1 MCAAAAAAAALLLA
15 GCPQV
20 APDIPASRPVA
31 ALPVPAYRIQEGDVL
46 SIRLYLEPE
55 LNEDVT
61 VRPDGRISTTLV
73 QSAVAANRT
82 ADQLAA
88 DLRKLYA
95 TELRHPD
102 LTVEVKSFSPAR
114 VYVAGEVVAPGE
126 FSTSG
131 PNLTLVQAV
140 ARAGGLRT
148 SGDPD
153 HVFILRRGDNDK
165 PETFAVDYRAVMEGG
180 QASADV
186 RLAPFDVVYV
196 PRTGA
201 SAAYLWFNQ
210 HVQQFV
216 PVSWGF
222 SYNLNPLVAK
232 Q

>member
-1 MCAAAAAAAALLLA
+1 M
-15 GCPQV
+15 
-20 APDIPASRPVA
+20 
-31 ALPVPAYRIQEGDVL
+31 
-46 SIRLYLEPE
+46 
-55 LNEDVT
+55 
-61 VRPDGRISTTLV
+61 
-73 QSAVAANRT
+73 
-82 ADQLAA
+82 
-88 DLRKLYA
+88 
-95 TELRHPD
+95 
-102 LTVEVKSFSPAR
+102 
-114 VYVAGEVVAPGE
+114 APGE

-153 HVFILRRGDNDK
+153 HVFILRRGDSDQ

-216 PVSWGF
+216 PVELGVLLQCEPAGGEAVSKDF
-222 SYNLNPLVAK
+222 FF
-232 Q
+232 